1 MKRASCN
8 ETFIENEDAD
18 STKERPN
25 AMHLAALDES
35 LHNLWALGR
44 NIILVWAADR
54 QGLDVLVIPHYMI
67 VEFAEGSRADR
78 INDPAI
84 ANFNHY
90 VENLITG
97 EKKVTKQELDTIS
110 EQFGHTP
117 NRIELPFEPGRE
129 LSFQTIDS
137 IVRRYSIS
145 LVKDRAVAL
154 FDAVGF
160 SLYTPLEQVT
170 QLNSLAYSVNSAYS
184 KLLDKQI
191 NIRFA
196 RTTTGDGFY
205 IWNRAAGIDDA
216 VDLYHFMHLVLAD
229 NAIAQI
235 KSRANTVPLL
245 RACFHAG
252 PHYEFYQSEGL
263 SPTTFSYI
271 VGDVTIELAR
281 MIENAMPGQILI
293 GDFHVPIRSET
304 DDAFTTVDTVQFIER
319 AQKNLSSLEGLYLSG
334 ESIVSLKS
342 YLTGEID
349 ANDRFNIKKYE
360 ITDKHGLTR
369 NAFNA
374 KLNIYRRGADPI
386 FLGLQ
391 NSDLSDFEMFE
402 TKKLLL

>member
-1 MKRASCN
+1 MKRASWT
-8 ETFIENEDAD
+8 ETFIENEAAE
-18 STKERPN
+18 SGNERPN
-25 AMHLAALDES
+25 AMHLVALDEA

-67 VEFAEGSRADR
+67 VEFADGSRN
-78 INDPAI
+78 NDPAI
-84 ANFNHY
+84 ANSNHY
-90 VENLITG
+90 VESLITG
-97 EKKVTKQELDTIS
+97 KKKVTKQELGTIS
-110 EQFGHTP
+110 KQFGHTS
-117 NRIELPFEPGRE
+117 NRIELPFEPGRD
-129 LSFQTIDS
+129 LSFQTIDAV
-137 IVRRYSIS
+137 IKRYSIS

-170 QLNSLAYSVNSAYS
+170 QLNSLAYSVNAAYS

-235 KSRANTVPLL
+235 KSKANTVPLL

-281 MIENAMPGQILI
+281 MIENAKPGQILI
-293 GDFHVPIRSET
+293 GDFHVPIRSGT
-304 DDAFTTVDTVQFIER
+304 DDSLTTVDTIQFIER
-319 AQKNLSSLEGLYLSG
+319 AQKNLSSLEGLNLSG
-334 ESIVSLKS
+334 ESIDSLKS
-342 YLTGEID
+342 YLTGELD
-349 ANDRFNIKKYE
+349 ADDHFNIKKYR

-369 NAFNA
+369 DAFNA
-374 KLNIYRRGADPI
+374 KLNIYRQGADPL

-391 NSDLSDFEMFE
+391 NSDLTDFEMFE
-402 TKKLLL
+402 TKKLRV

>member
-1 MKRASCN
+1 MKRASWT
-8 ETFIENEDAD
+8 ETFIELEAAA
-18 STKERPN
+18 SASERQN
-25 AMHLAALDES
+25 ATHLAVLDDA

-44 NIILVWAADR
+44 NIILVWAADL
-54 QGLDVLVIPHYMI
+54 QGIDVLVIPHYMI
-67 VEFAEGSRADR
+67 VEFAEGNRADQH
-78 INDPAI
+78 NDPVI
-84 ANFNHY
+84 ADSSHY
-90 VENLITG
+90 VESLISG
-97 EKKVTKQELDTIS
+97 EKKVTKQELGSIS
-110 EQFGHTP
+110 QQFGHTAH
-117 NRIELPFEPGRE
+117 RIELPFQPGRD
-129 LSFQTIDS
+129 LSFRTIDS
-137 IVRRYSIS
+137 VIKRYSIS

-235 KSRANTVPLL
+235 KSRANTVPRL
-245 RACFHAG
+245 RACFHVG

-281 MIENAMPGQILI
+281 MIENAKPGQILI
-293 GDFHVPIRSET
+293 GDFLVPVRQET
-304 DDAFTTVDTVQFIER
+304 DDALATVDTIQFIKR
-319 AQKNLSSLEGLYLSG
+319 AQNNLSNLEGLELSG
-334 ESIVSLKS
+334 EGIDSLKS
-342 YLTGEID
+342 YLTGELD
-349 ANDRFNIKKYE
+349 GDRHFNVKKYE

-374 KLNIYRRGADPI
+374 KLNIYRRGTDPI

-391 NSDLSDFEMFE
+391 NSDLSDFDLFE
-402 TKKLLL
+402 TKKISL

>member
-1 MKRASCN
+1 MKRASWT
-8 ETFIENEDAD
+8 ETFIEHEAAADA
-18 STKERPN
+18 SERPN
-25 AMHLAALDES
+25 ATHLAVLDDA

-44 NIILVWAADR
+44 NIILVWAADL
-54 QGLDVLVIPHYMI
+54 QGIDVLVIPHYMI
-67 VEFAEGSRADR
+67 VEFAEGNRADQP
-78 INDPAI
+78 NDPVI
-84 ANFNHY
+84 ADSSRY
-90 VENLITG
+90 VESLISG
-97 EKKVTKQELDTIS
+97 KKEVTKQELCTIS
-110 EQFGHTP
+110 QQFGHTAH
-117 NRIELPFEPGRE
+117 RIELPFQPGRD

-137 IVRRYSIS
+137 VVKRYSIS

-235 KSRANTVPLL
+235 KSRANTVPRL
-245 RACFHAG
+245 RACFHVG

-281 MIENAMPGQILI
+281 MIENAKPGQILI
-293 GDFHVPIRSET
+293 GDFLVPIRRET
-304 DDAFTTVDTVQFIER
+304 DDALATVDTIQFIER
-319 AQKNLSSLEGLYLSG
+319 AQNNLSNLEGLELSG
-334 ESIVSLKS
+334 EGIDSLKS
-342 YLTGEID
+342 YLTGELD
-349 ANDRFNIKKYE
+349 ADGHFNVKKYE

-374 KLNIYRRGADPI
+374 KLNIYRRGTDPI

-391 NSDLSDFEMFE
+391 NSDLSDFDLFE
-402 TKKLLL
+402 TKKLSL